1 MLPCAVF
8 TTDKA
13 AIIKVASNNSRASGA
28 WVMEGGYADR
38 VPARS
43 VRHGMDFDCSIA
55 DSSSTKADGMGPEF
69 DRCIVVD
76 DDDDILLAARL
87 LLRPLFREVITAR
100 SPEEALP
107 EIERETPDVVL
118 LDANFARGATDASE
132 GLAWLDRLTA
142 IDPEIVVV
150 MITAHAGV
158 HVAVAAMKRG
168 ATDFVPKPWSNDRL
182 LTTVRT
188 AAALR
193 RSRVAAG
200 VTRPASSSKSPLLG
214 HSPAMAR
221 VHSLIDR
228 AAPTDANVLVIG
240 QNGTGKE
247 VVARELHARSLRAG
261 RVLQTVDLGAIASE
275 LIDSELFGH
284 VKGAF
289 TDAKTDRVGR
299 IQAADGG
306 TLFLDEIGNLPL
318 HLQPKLL
325 TALEQRQVTPVGANK
340 PVKVD
345 IRVIAATNMP
355 RERLMDERLF
365 RQDLLYRLNTVEIA
379 LPPLAERPEDVIEL
393 TEHFLRHYAE
403 RYDRPCPTL
412 SDAARDAL
420 VAHDWPGNVRALRHA
435 VERATILAARPV
447 LEPEDF
453 GIEQGAARP
462 AARAPV
468 PPADLNLDR
477 VERRLVEEALRKHG
491 YNITLA
497 AGELGLSRAALYRRM
512 EKHGL

>member
-1 MLPCAVF
+1 
-8 TTDKA
+8 
-13 AIIKVASNNSRASGA
+13 
-28 WVMEGGYADR
+28 
-38 VPARS
+38 
-43 VRHGMDFDCSIA
+43 
-55 DSSSTKADGMGPEF
+55 MGPEF
-69 DRCIVVD
+69 DRCVIVD

-100 SPEEALP
+100 TPEDALP
-107 EIERETPDVVL
+107 EIEHHTPDVVL

-132 GLAWLDRLTA
+132 GLAWLDRLTRL
-142 IDPEIVVV
+142 DPEIVVV

-182 LTTVRT
+182 LATVRT

-200 VTRPASSSKSPLLG
+200 APRPSPTAKSPLLG

-228 AAPTDANVLVIG
+228 AAPTDANVLILG

-247 VVARELHARSLRAG
+247 VVARELHARSQRAG
-261 RVLQTVDLGAIASE
+261 QVLQTVDLGAIATE

-289 TDAKTDRVGR
+289 TDAKTDRIGR

-340 PVKVD
+340 PVRVN

-355 RERLMDERLF
+355 RDRLMDERVF

-393 TEHFLRHYAE
+393 AEHFLRLYAD
-403 RYDRPCPTL
+403 RYDRPLPTL
-412 SDAARDAL
+412 GDTARAAL
-420 VAHDWPGNVRALRHA
+420 IAHDWPGNVRALRHA
-435 VERATILAARPV
+435 VERAVILSTRSV
-447 LEPEDF
+447 LDPEDF
-453 GIEQGAARP
+453 GLEAAASRP
-462 AARAPV
+462 TPAPT
-468 PPADLNLDR
+468 PQAADLNLDR

-491 YNITLA
+491 YNITGA
-497 AGELGLSRAALYRRM
+497 AAELGLSRAALYRRM